1 MANVGLTITEGV
13 NNGVSPFRDASK
25 ETLVLPDNLIVVVLL
40 RLPRLHLWKISM

>member
-25 ETLVLPDNLIVVVLL
+25 RNIGLAGQFNS